1 MHGLERRVLVVG
13 HLRLESALRN
23 LSPTAPAE
31 QEIIRDATLSAFE
44 YLVEAA
50 VEQAVDAV
58 LLVGD
63 VLGESP
69 SPRACAS
76 FRDGMEIWLE
86 AGVRVLWAVR
96 NSQEPR
102 LLAALQCL
110 PAGVQLLDAEQPR
123 RVLLESSET
132 THTNASPRA
141 VQLECLWWDST
152 LSREHKQNQNQPYS
166 ADVRSVRIGITTR
179 AASLQ
184 AAELSENAI
193 HAADLSLL
201 LFGNPERRQTER
213 QGRCLKH
220 APGTIQ
226 GTDDQIRGACSA
238 TLLRVDAEGQIDP
251 LTLETTQVRREQLE
265 LTCEPRES
273 LNALLQRA
281 DQELRDLLNEV
292 HEGPTRLL
300 HLEWQIRGPLE
311 RFQDWSSELLQ
322 TELAKRWQTSKQ
334 GVGLNHHV
342 QFIPLM
348 SGEVVASETLT
359 EEHLPE
365 QFLQHLSQHLTRWD
379 GRQEADLLAPHSRGK
394 QGGPNAP
401 WAGILA
407 ELSPRAI
414 GHRAGELG
422 AQALQEKKLRVEG

>member
-13 HLRLESALRN
+13 HLRLETPLRN
-23 LSPTAPAE
+23 LSPTVPEE

-50 VEQAVDAV
+50 VEQSVDAV
-58 LLVGD
+58 LLVGE
-63 VLGESP
+63 VLGETP

-76 FRDGMEIWLE
+76 FRDGLEIWLE
-86 AGVRVLWAVR
+86 AGMHVVWAAR
-96 NSQEPR
+96 NPQEPR

-110 PAGVQLLDAEQPR
+110 PAGVQLLDPGQPR
-123 RVLLESSET
+123 RVLLESSENIT
-132 THTNASPRA
+132 TNSSPRA
-141 VQLECLWWDST
+141 VQLECLWLDSA
-152 LSREHKQNQNQPYS
+152 LSREQRQNQNHRNS
-166 ADVRSVRIGITTR
+166 ADMHSIRVGITQ
-179 AASLQ
+179 Q
-184 AAELSENAI
+184 AAGLQSSEFPENSPLV
-193 HAADLSLL
+193 ADLSLL
-201 LFGNPERRQTER
+201 LFGGPERRQTER
-213 QGRCLKH
+213 HGRCLKH

-226 GTDDQIRGACSA
+226 GIDEQLQGACSA

-273 LNALLQRA
+273 LESLLRRA
-281 DQELRDLLNEV
+281 EQELHDLLNEV
-292 HEGPTRLL
+292 HTGPCRLL
-300 HLEWQIRGPLE
+300 QLEWLIRGQLE
-311 RFQDWSSELLQ
+311 RFRDWSSELLQ

-342 QFIPLM
+342 QFVPLM
-348 SGEVVASETLT
+348 SGEVVTSETLT

-365 QFLQHLSQHLTRWD
+365 QFLQHLSEHFTRWD
-379 GRQEADLLAPHSRGK
+379 GQHEVDLLAPHCRGK
-394 QGGPNAP
+394 QGAAPVP

-407 ELSPRAI
+407 GLSPRAI

-422 AQALQEKKLRVEG
+422 ARALQEKGLRVEG